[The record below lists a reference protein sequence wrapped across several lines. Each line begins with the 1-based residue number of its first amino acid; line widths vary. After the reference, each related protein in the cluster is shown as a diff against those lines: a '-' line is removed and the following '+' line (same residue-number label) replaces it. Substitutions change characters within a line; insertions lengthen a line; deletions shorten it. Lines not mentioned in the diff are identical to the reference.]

1 MFQGRP
7 ISLKVEVWDRIKTYM
22 DDQAGKDRN
31 FQNNTSAVMEEAV
44 IFFLDAKDAEASG
57 GSAEPE
63 STDDMSMDLDMS
75 SDESSE
81 DTSMDAEASTDE
93 EPAMDEEAEPEAE
106 PEAEEEPAE
115 EEAPK
120 PARRSSAKKAKAK
133 KRKK

>member
-1 MFQGRP
+1 MFRSLP
-7 ISLKVEVWDRIKTYM
+7 LSLKTEVWDRIDTYLNEYAATHR
-22 DDQAGKDRN
+22 DFNPNR
-31 FQNNTSAVMEEAV
+31 SALVEEAV

-63 STDDMSMDLDMS
+63 STDEMSMDLDMS
-75 SDESSE
+75 SDDMSL
-81 DTSMDAEASTDE
+81 DTEASTDE

-120 PARRSSAKKAKAK
+120 PARRSSKSKAAKKSK
-133 KRKK
+133 KRK